1 MSPIPISPRTRDDI
15 IKEYPIASSVTG
27 WFFRCT
33 EVSNNVYLVEGCD
46 IWGRKVSRT
55 GTDEKALI
63 SDCEAD
69 ARSINSQVKPAF

>member
-1 MSPIPISPRTRDDI
+1 M
-15 IKEYPIASSVTG
+15 IKEYPIESSVAG
-27 WFFRCT
+27 WFFRCK

-46 IWGRKVSRT
+46 FWGRKVTRT

-69 ARSINSQVKPAF
+69 ARFISNQVASGS